1 MKHFTFV
8 SSCVLEVPD
17 VPKKNGE
24 SFNSLMT
31 HINRVFTEVV
41 HVVGSHPIDLDE
53 SFEVVSY
60 GDWVVGNSLPDLVSG
75 ESVIGVLQ

>member
-1 MKHFTFV
+1 M
-8 SSCVLEVPD
+8 LEVPD
-17 VPKKNGE
+17 VSKKNCE